1 MDAIARRIG
10 EPLEEG
16 LGQKLRLRRK
26 VKGLSLQEV
35 ALRSGVSVGQL
46 SHVERGLSMPS
57 LRSLRQICAALDM
70 PMGWLFEGADEAD
83 HGVVVRASARRRID
97 LGAKGMAKE
106 LLTPDACPGIQMM
119 RVVIRPGG
127 SSGEQPYN
135 SPSGAKCALVLSG
148 QLGLEVEGQSFRLT
162 AGDSFAIDSQKMLR
176 FWCEGS
182 EPCELIWTVT
192 PAYY

>member
-1 MDAIARRIG
+1 MDGIAQRLS
-10 EPLEEG
+10 EPLEDG

-26 VKGLSLQEV
+26 LKGLSLQEV
-35 ALRSGVSVGQL
+35 ALRSGVSLGQL

-57 LRSLRQICAALDM
+57 LRSLRLICAALDM
-70 PMGWLFEGADEAD
+70 PMGWLFEDGAEAD
-83 HGVVVRASARRRID
+83 SGIVVRASARRRID

-106 LLTPDACPGIQMM
+106 LLTPDTCPGIQMM
-119 RVVIRPGG
+119 RVMIRPGG
-127 SSGEQPYN
+127 SSGERPYN
-135 SPSGAKCALVLSG
+135 NAEGSKCALVLSG
-148 QLGLEVEGQSFRLT
+148 QLGLEVDGQVFKLN
-162 AGDSFAIDSQKMLR
+162 AGDSFAIESQKMLR